1 MMDFPPDTER
11 FFKVVWEIVRQI
23 PAGTVGTYGQIASMI
38 PVPVGVEPEDYEKLG
53 PKWVGKAM
61 NAVSFKDEPSVP
73 WQRVING
80 QGGIS
85 LPAGSEVATK
95 QRQRLEAEG
104 IAFDR
109 KDRIDLNQYGWDG
122 PPPEWIRSKGLYPP
136 RAIRKPPTETP
147 GQLKL
152 F

>member
-1 MMDFPPDTER
+1 
-11 FFKVVWEIVRQI
+11 
-23 PAGTVGTYGQIASMI
+23 
-38 PVPVGVEPEDYEKLG
+38 
-53 PKWVGKAM
+53 M
-61 NAVSFKDEPSVP
+61 NAASFKDAPSVP

-85 LPAGSEVATK
+85 LPAGSEVAIK
-95 QRQRLEAEG
+95 QRQRLESEG

-109 KDRIDLNQYGWDG
+109 KDRVDLNQCGWDG

-136 RAIRKPPTETP
+136 RPIRKPPTETP